1 MNRKSLLL
9 LATLLTISL
18 LSSPVAGAA
27 DTPCQGWGKA
37 TFVYEADVVEA
48 CLDTAIDVNAGIN
61 RTGKTPLIGATQ
73 LGDSDAVWLLLAAG
87 ANPNKQDRQ
96 EWTPLMFAAQAGH
109 QEIVRQLATAGAD
122 PHIRNA
128 AGKTALLLAL
138 EHEQTAM
145 LGPLAAAGAVIDAA
159 TLVWVIEQGQH
170 TLIPALAAA
179 GVNLHIRLAGGATL
193 LMRAAELGQQAV
205 VEQLLAVGLDPNR
218 AAANGDTALL
228 RAAEAGHRDLA
239 ASLLPLSGDHGTEAL
254 FWAGAQGWSDAV
266 DQLLALGVDPNAQGL
281 WEEDKWGRC
290 PQLYV
295 AVAEGYTRFAQQ
307 LLAGGADPNGQCED
321 SGLLPGI
328 VLIIAAREGKQA
340 SVAHLLSA
348 GAAVNLQNEYG
359 STALMFAAGGGHLAI
374 VDQLIAAGADV
385 NLQNEAG
392 GTALMRAAF
401 VGSGYPAIVERLLA
415 ANADPRLRDKN
426 GQTALDWAQRGNELA
441 RGAGNFGA
449 IVQILRAATQK
460 ARKGWWR

>member
-205 VEQLLAVGLDPNR
+205 VEQLLAVGLDPSGR
-218 AAANGDTALL
+218 GERRYCVTASGRGWPPRSRCLS
-228 RAAEAGHRDLA
+228 LA
-239 ASLLPLSGDHGTEAL
+239 A
-254 FWAGAQGWSDAV
+254 
-266 DQLLALGVDPNAQGL
+266 L
-281 WEEDKWGRC
+281 W
-290 PQLYV
+290 
-295 AVAEGYTRFAQQ
+295 
-307 LLAGGADPNGQCED
+307 
-321 SGLLPGI
+321 
-328 VLIIAAREGKQA
+328 
-340 SVAHLLSA
+340 
-348 GAAVNLQNEYG
+348 
-359 STALMFAAGGGHLAI
+359 
-374 VDQLIAAGADV
+374 
-385 NLQNEAG
+385 
-392 GTALMRAAF
+392 
-401 VGSGYPAIVERLLA
+401 
-415 ANADPRLRDKN
+415 
-426 GQTALDWAQRGNELA
+426 
-441 RGAGNFGA
+441 
-449 IVQILRAATQK
+449 
-460 ARKGWWR
+460 